1 MKEIFTEEE
10 YTEAV
15 KKFNEEMMNEFYGK
29 RENYPTY
36 DSYTDLRDYEFS
48 DIEFKILWRCQELL
62 HTYDLAKNQLS
73 NNSRN
78 ILENLKNVYSNSFKE
93 EV

>member
-15 KKFNEEMMNEFYGK
+15 KKFNEEMMNEYYGK
-29 RENYPTY
+29 VENYPTY
-36 DSYTDLRDYEFS
+36 DSYADLRDYELS